1 MELYDVFENRF
12 SVRSY
17 AQLPVSEEVLER
29 IVAAFNAAPTA
40 ANRQPLGLILIKTA
54 GRESELKRVYGRAWF
69 VEAPLVAVVCT
80 TPNSAWV
87 RSDGKNY
94 ADVDAAIAFQQLVLA
109 ATAEGLGTCWI
120 GAFDPAA
127 AREVLG
133 LPEGVEPVAMTP
145 LGYPSGTAQ
154 RPPRLRK
161 PLAQIVHHDRW

>member
-1 MELYDVFENRF
+1 MDFYDVLEARY

-17 AQLPVSEEVLER
+17 SSRQVPVEVVDR
-29 IVAAFNAAPTA
+29 IIAAFNSAPTA
-40 ANRQPLGLILIKTA
+40 ANRQPLGLILVETA
-54 GRESELKRVYGRAWF
+54 GREAELKRVYGRSWF
-69 VEAPLVAVVCT
+69 SEAPLVAVVCT
-80 TPNSAWV
+80 TPSRAWV

-94 ADVDAAIAFQQLVLA
+94 ADVDAAIAFQTLILA

-127 AREVLG
+127 AREVLA

-145 LGYPSGTAQ
+145 LGYPALGVQ

-161 PLAQIVHHDRW
+161 PLEQIVHHNRW